1 MTHSNHR
8 RGSRESLMSDWIVF
22 AAPGTELVEAVEK
35 HKTFLDILTRHDPVS
50 CTTNTGI
57 EGASKRLRY
66 IKGWSKEKDSGVHE
80 SASIDDIRNAVKPR
94 GGSAIFNNKEAV
106 QEVVNELTKA
116 ELGFSVV
123 ISGIFNEVYDICERA
138 AIRAHTVNMSGETLG
153 KMSLLPEP
161 KILEVTSMC
170 GHHFVAASLAR
181 YLIDRVKQGRITAK
195 NAAIEMAK
203 QCTCNFFNA
212 DRASK
217 LIEAI
222 TT

>member
-8 RGSRESLMSDWIVF
+8 RGSRESLMADWIVF

-35 HKTFLDILTRHDPVS
+35 HKTFLEILTRHDPVC

-66 IKGWSKEKDSGVHE
+66 VKGWSKEKDSGVHE
-80 SASIDDIRNAVKPR
+80 SATLDDIRNTAKPR
-94 GGSAIFNNKEAV
+94 GGSAVFDNKEAV
-106 QEVVNELTKA
+106 QGVVNELTQA
-116 ELGFSVV
+116 GLGFSVV
-123 ISGIFNEVYDICERA
+123 ISGILDEVSDICERA
-138 AIRAHTVNMSGETLG
+138 GTRAHTVNMSGETLG
-153 KMSLLPEP
+153 KMFLLPEP
-161 KILEVTSMC
+161 KILEITTMC
-170 GHHFVAASLAR
+170 GHHFVAASLVR
-181 YLIDRVKQGRITAK
+181 YLIERVRQGRITA
-195 NAAIEMAK
+195 NDASIEMAK

-217 LIEAI
+217 LIEAM